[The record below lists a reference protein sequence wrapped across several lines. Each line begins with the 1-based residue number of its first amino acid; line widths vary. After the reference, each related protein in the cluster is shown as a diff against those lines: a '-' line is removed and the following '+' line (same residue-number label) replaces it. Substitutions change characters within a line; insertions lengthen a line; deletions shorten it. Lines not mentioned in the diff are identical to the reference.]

1 MGLLLYFFYKKKLHS
16 SINFWLVLLAV
27 KCGEIWVGYYCHC
40 AATLGRLATLVE
52 GMTTMTLKLIKNRL
66 KLLEAPAISPLASR
80 ENWQWK
86 ETSIILQPT
95 LVSREQNEG
104 LCIRFFLWCDTA
116 HLTNFGASRGGIHTT
131 KGLETATDQHGN
143 CIIWLYYM
151 YIFLWEIPLALC
163 IYIYQCHLYYWLQ
176 WNINMWD
183 P

>member
-1 MGLLLYFFYKKKLHS
+1 
-16 SINFWLVLLAV
+16 
-27 KCGEIWVGYYCHC
+27 
-40 AATLGRLATLVE
+40 
-52 GMTTMTLKLIKNRL
+52 MTTMTLKLIKNRL

-163 IYIYQCHLYYWLQ
+163 IYISMPFVLLIAVEHKYVGPIIHVRSQ
-176 WNINMWD
+176 NIIYILRTYKFF
-183 P
+183 

>member
-1 MGLLLYFFYKKKLHS
+1 MACSYISFIKKLHS

-86 ETSIILQPT
+86 ETSIIPT
-95 LVSREQNEG
+95 SQQLAKGRVGWHHNVLKILKSVILGEIENY
-104 LCIRFFLWCDTA
+104 FW
-116 HLTNFGASRGGIHTT
+116 HVTNFFII
-131 KGLETATDQHGN
+131 LE
-143 CIIWLYYM
+143 IILSTMPWCSSSLP
-151 YIFLWEIPLALC
+151 E
-163 IYIYQCHLYYWLQ
+163 
-176 WNINMWD
+176 
-183 P
+183 